1 MKELDK
7 RYNAKEIEERI
18 YKNWEEKG
26 FFRPDYQVKHGLVKQ
41 GWSLTSAQND
51 SDARRA
57 QATAEA
63 YTANTPHKGAQG
75 ATPQTNTFQQMRPY
89 VIVIPPPNVTGILHM
104 GHALNNTI
112 QDVLIRWN
120 RMKGIETLWVPGVDH
135 AGIATQNVVE
145 KKLAKEGKRRWD
157 LGREK
162 FLEEVWKWKKESGD
176 TITRQLRRLGA
187 SCDWSRE
194 AFTMDD
200 NLSKAVREVF
210 VTLYEKGL
218 IYQGNR
224 IINWCPR
231 CQTALSDEEA
241 EHKETEGGLYHLK
254 YPVLGT
260 SLNSPTAKASAGMGS
275 YEKMG
280 EDHIVVATTRPE
292 TMLGDVAVAV
302 NPEDLRYKHLIG
314 KKLLLPLVNREIPV
328 IADEF
333 VDPKFGTGM
342 VKVTPAH
349 DPNDFEMGQRHNLP
363 QINVMQT
370 NGKMNDQAG
379 PYKNMDRFEARKKV
393 IEDLESQGLFLKK
406 EKHMHAVGQC
416 YRCQTVV
423 EPYLSK
429 QWFVKMKPLAD
440 KALAE
445 HAKGKTVFT
454 PDRWTKVYTNWLE
467 GIRDWCISRQ
477 IWWGHQI
484 PAWYCSL
491 CEEQYQ
497 AGIAQS
503 SKVKGQSDNVI
514 VSRETPKSCPKCGSD
529 KLRQDPDVLDT
540 WFSSWLWPFSTLGWP
555 DKNSSD
561 LKKYYP
567 GSDLITAP
575 EIIFFWVARMIMA
588 GCEFLGEVPFNRIY
602 LHGTVRDDQ
611 GRKMSKSLGNSIDPL
626 EVIEEMGADALR
638 WSLIMLSAQDV
649 YLSREKF
656 EVGRNFTN
664 KLWNASRFVLM
675 GLEGFTEGSSELNLD
690 IKRLPVAHRWILS
703 TLEKKTK
710 LIEKELAQFGL
721 SQASTELYHF
731 VWNDFCDWFIELAK
745 PYLQNEET
753 KKDTQAVL
761 FYVLDKILRLLHPF
775 MPFTTEEIWQR
786 FREIAKNKTDWA
798 ESIIHASW
806 PHSAKFS
813 DEKAE
818 SEMDVLQRSVAGLRD
833 IRVRIS
839 APPAQKIAAVIHA
852 KEKGKAAIL
861 QGLSSQICSLA
872 KLEKLEVVEKFSDQ
886 EGYSVAP
893 FADFDVLVSTQGL
906 VDPAEEKK
914 KLEKKIAELKPW
926 IEAMSKKLSN
936 ENFVARAPKQVI
948 DGEKA
953 KLEDAKK
960 LLGSCQEQ
968 LAKLK

>member
-7 RYNAKEIEERI
+7 RYNAKDIEERI
-18 YKNWEEKG
+18 YRNWEAKG
-26 FFRPDYQVKHGLVKQ
+26 YFRPETQVSKKTGK
-41 GWSLTSAQND
+41 
-51 SDARRA
+51 
-57 QATAEA
+57 
-63 YTANTPHKGAQG
+63 
-75 ATPQTNTFQQMRPY
+75 PY

-112 QDVLIRWN
+112 QDVMIRWN
-120 RMKGIETLWVPGVDH
+120 RMRGIETLWVPGVDH

-194 AFTMDD
+194 AFTMDE

-210 VTLYEKGL
+210 VTLHEKGL

-241 EHKETEGGLYHLK
+241 EHKDTEGGLYHLK
-254 YPVLGT
+254 YPVVG
-260 SLNSPTAKASAGMGS
+260 AKGP

-280 EDHIVVATTRPE
+280 VDHIVVATTRPE

-302 NPEDLRYKHLIG
+302 NPEDPRYKHLLG
-314 KKLLLPLVNREIPV
+314 KKLLLPLVNREILV

-333 VDPKFGTGM
+333 VDPAFGTGM

-349 DPNDFEMGQRHNLP
+349 DPNDFEMGQRHKLP
-363 QINVMQT
+363 QINVMQP

-393 IEDLESQGLFLKK
+393 IEDLEAQGLFLKK

-429 QWFVKMKPLAD
+429 QWFVKMQPLAD
-440 KALAE
+440 KALKAHSE
-445 HAKGKTVFT
+445 GKTTFY

-484 PAWYCSL
+484 PAWYDDAGNVYVARSEAEAKTVAKNKNGKDVSL
-491 CEEQYQ
+491 
-497 AGIAQS
+497 
-503 SKVKGQSDNVI
+503 K
-514 VSRETPKSCPKCGSD
+514 
-529 KLRQDPDVLDT
+529 QDPDVLDT

-555 DKNSSD
+555 DKNALD

-638 WSLIMLSAQDV
+638 WSLVMLSAQDV

-675 GLEGFTEGSSELNLD
+675 GLEGYAEGTADLKID
-690 IKRLPVAHRWILS
+690 PKKLPSAHRWILS

-710 LIEKELAQFGL
+710 LIEKTLSEFGL

-745 PYLQNEET
+745 PYLQDEKT
-753 KKDTQAVL
+753 KKETQAVL
-761 FYVLDKILRLLHPF
+761 FYVLEKILRLLHPF

-786 FREIAKNKTDWA
+786 FRELAQDGKQWPETLMHALWA
-798 ESIIHASW
+798 
-806 PHSAKFS
+806 
-813 DEKAE
+813 DEKSKFNDEAAE
-818 SEMDVLQRSVAGLRD
+818 KEMDILQRSVTGLRD
-833 IRVRIS
+833 IRARIG
-839 APPAQKIAAVIHA
+839 APPSQKITAVIHV
-852 KEKGKAAIL
+852 KEKNS
-861 QGLSSQICSLA
+861 LSPLTRLNAQICGMA
-872 KLEKLEVVEKFSDQ
+872 KLEKLEIVESFAKQD
-886 EGYSVAP
+886 GYSVSP

-914 KLEKKIAELKPW
+914 KLEKKIAELEPW
-926 IEAMSKKLSN
+926 IKSMTAKLSN

-960 LLGSCQEQ
+960 LLVSCQEQ
-968 LAKLK
+968 LTKIK

>member
-1 MKELDK
+1 MKELEK

-26 FFRPDYQVKHGLVKQ
+26 FFKPETQPQK
-41 GWSLTSAQND
+41 SA
-51 SDARRA
+51 
-57 QATAEA
+57 
-63 YTANTPHKGAQG
+63 G
-75 ATPQTNTFQQMRPY
+75 RPY

-112 QDVLIRWN
+112 QDVMIRFN

-194 AFTMDD
+194 AFTMNE

-210 VTLYEKGL
+210 VTLHDKGL

-241 EHKETEGGLYHLK
+241 EHKDTEGGLYHLK
-254 YPVLGT
+254 YSVVGK
-260 SLNSPTAKASAGMGS
+260 KAPF
-275 YEKMG
+275 EKMG

-292 TMLGDVAVAV
+292 TMLGDTAVAV
-302 NPEDLRYKHLIG
+302 NPEDPRYKHLIG

-363 QINVMQT
+363 QINVMQP
-370 NGKMNDQAG
+370 NGKMNEFAG
-379 PYKNMDRFEARKKV
+379 DYNGMDRFEARKKV
-393 IEDLESQGLFLKK
+393 IEDLEAQGLFLKK

-440 KALAE
+440 KALKE
-445 HAKGKTVFT
+445 HKAGKTVFT

-484 PAWYCSL
+484 PAWYCDACASKNQEPRSKDQDLVPGSCSL
-491 CEEQYQ
+491 VQEP
-497 AGIAQS
+497 
-503 SKVKGQSDNVI
+503 I
-514 VSRETPKSCPKCGSD
+514 VSRETPKNCPKCGSD

-555 DKNSSD
+555 DKNHPD
-561 LKKYYP
+561 LKKFYP

-638 WSLIMLSAQDV
+638 WSLVMLSAQDV

-675 GLEGFTEGSSELNLD
+675 GLEGYTEGTAELKID
-690 IKRLPVAHRWILS
+690 PKTLPAAHRWILS

-745 PYLQNEET
+745 PYLQDEKT
-753 KKDTQAVL
+753 KKETQAVL
-761 FYVLDKILRLLHPF
+761 FYVLEKILRLLHPF

-786 FREIAKNKTDWA
+786 FRDLAQDKDQWPETIM
-798 ESIIHASW
+798 HANWSGNAMG
-806 PHSAKFS
+806 SMS
-813 DEKAE
+813 DETAE
-818 SEMDVLQRSVAGLRD
+818 KEIDLLQRAVTGFRDLQVLQGQSLKTMACATVVHNPQVQVSFERQL
-833 IRVRIS
+833 
-839 APPAQKIAAVIHA
+839 P
-852 KEKGKAAIL
+852 
-861 QGLSSQICSLA
+861 QIVKLA
-872 KLEKLEVVEKFSDQ
+872 KVQSISFVDAKDMDMYSMRAYPDFS
-886 EGYSVAP
+886 
-893 FADFDVLVSTQGL
+893 VLVPKASDSQKET
-906 VDPAEEKK
+906 EM
-914 KLEKKIAELKPW
+914 LEKKIAELKPW
-926 IEAMSKKLSN
+926 IESMEKKLSN

-960 LLGSCQEQ
+960 LLVSCEEQ